1 MIRRAGVAAL
11 IASGVAT
18 GGAVASLSRTAA
30 AGVVGSPSGPAA
42 SAGVAVRVQ
51 GNQLVDASGA
61 PIRLLGVDRSGTEYA
76 CAQGWGI
83 FDGPSDSASIAAIS
97 SWRVNAVRVPLNED
111 CWLGI
116 SGVNPNFSGAKYQS
130 AIRSYVSSLNAAGMV
145 AVLDLHWSAPGNQ
158 LALSQQKMADA
169 DHSPAF
175 WTSVASAFKSNP
187 GVVFDLYNEP
197 HDISWSCWLNGC
209 TTSGG
214 WQAAGMQ
221 ILLNSVRSTGATQ
234 PVLAGGLN
242 WSGDLSGWLANE
254 PVDPDRQLA
263 ASAHIYNFTQCNTPS
278 CWNSTI
284 APVAA
289 AVPVVTGEI
298 GENDCAPAFIDSY
311 MAWADA
317 HGVSYLG
324 WSWNT
329 ASCGSGPAL
338 ITSYSGTP
346 TPFGAGLQSH
356 LAAVASSPSAG
367 GVYVLDGYGNLDA
380 EAPAGASAPAKV
392 TTTATWPGTNIAR
405 GAAALLDDTGGYV
418 LDGWGGVHAFSIGAN
433 TLPQPAATSASWSG
447 WDIARAIALLPSGKG
462 GYVLDGWGGVH
473 PFAVGSNPMPPVATT
488 SAYWP
493 EHDIARSIVML
504 PSGTGGYVLDG
515 YGGVHPFA
523 IGSSPMPAAAT
534 TSASWSGWDIA
545 RSVTLTRVGAGGYV
559 LDGWGGVHPFS
570 VGSNAMP
577 PAVNTSAYWM
587 YQDVARGIALNSAGN
602 AGFVCNE
609 VGQVAPFAAAK
620 SAAAPPGGSAA
631 LPPGAVGRTI
641 IATS

>member
-1 MIRRAGVAAL
+1 MAVL
-11 IASGVAT
+11 LTSGVAT
-18 GGAVASLSRTAA
+18 GGVVASQVKPAA
-30 AGVVGSPSGPAA
+30 A
-42 SAGVAVRVQ
+42 AGVAVRVV

-61 PIRLLGVDRSGTEYA
+61 PLRLLGVDRSGTEYA

-83 FDGPSDSASIAAIS
+83 FDGPSDPTSIAAIN
-97 SWRVNAVRVPLNED
+97 SWHVNAVRVPLNED

-116 SGVNPNFSGAKYQS
+116 NGVNPNFSGAKYRS
-130 AIRSYVSSLNAAGMV
+130 AIQSYVSSLNAAGM
-145 AVLDLHWSAPGNQ
+145 AAILDLHWSAPGSQ
-158 LALSQQKMADA
+158 PALSQQVMADA

-175 WTSVASAFKSNP
+175 WTSVAGAFKSNP

-209 TTSGG
+209 VTSSG

-221 ILLNSVRSTGATQ
+221 ALLNSVRSTGATQ

-242 WSGDLSGWLANE
+242 WSGDLSGWLAHE
-254 PVDPDRQLA
+254 PNDPNHQLG
-263 ASAHIYNFTQCNTPS
+263 ASAHIYNFTQCSTPS

-298 GENDCAPAFIDSY
+298 GEDDCTPAFISSY

-317 HGVSYLG
+317 HGISYLG

-338 ITSYSGTP
+338 ITSYSGSP
-346 TPFGAGLQSH
+346 TAFGAGLQSH
-356 LAAVASSPSAG
+356 LAAVAAAPSAG

-380 EAPAGASAPAKV
+380 EAPAGTPAPARV

-405 GAAALLDDTGGYV
+405 GAATLLDDTGGYV
-418 LDGWGGVHAFSIGAN
+418 LDGWGGVHSFTIGAN
-433 TLPQPAATSASWSG
+433 TPPQPAVTSASWPG
-447 WDIARAIALLPSGKG
+447 WDIARGIALLPSGKG

-473 PFAVGSNPMPPVATT
+473 PFTVGSNPMPPAATT

-493 EHDIARSIVML
+493 QHDIARSIMML

-515 YGGVHPFA
+515 YGLVHPFA
-523 IGSSPMPAAAT
+523 IGSNSMPAIARA
-534 TSASWSGWDIA
+534 SASWSGWDIA
-545 RSVTLTRVGAGGYV
+545 RSATVTPAGTGGYV

-570 VGSNAMP
+570 VGTNPMP
-577 PAVNTSAYWM
+577 PAVNSSAYWM
-587 YQDVARGIALNSAGN
+587 YQDVARGIALNSAGTL
-602 AGFVCNE
+602 GFVDNAS
-609 VGQVAPFAAAK
+609 GQVAPFAAGN
-620 SAAAPPGGSAA
+620 SSTAPQGGSAV
-631 LPPGAVGRTI
+631 LPPGALGRAIVT
-641 IATS
+641 TF